1 MSNVQLPDPAEGFA
15 LVEPAAA
22 LAQFVHLTQVNDAV
36 TKDAASSD
44 LGWVAT
50 LSRSEGGLV
59 RHEVAVTWTGGPQIS
74 VVRLEPMVAP

>member
-1 MSNVQLPDPAEGFA
+1 MSDLHHPDPEAGLC

-22 LAQFVHLTQVNDAV
+22 LALFVHPARVNDRV
-36 TKDAASSD
+36 TKDAASD

-50 LSRSEGGLV
+50 LSRSEGALV
-59 RHEVAVTWTGGPQIS
+59 RNEVAVTWAGGPQIS

>member
-1 MSNVQLPDPAEGFA
+1 MRAVQHSDSEAGLC
-15 LVEPAAA
+15 LVQPAAT
-22 LAQFVHLTQVNDAV
+22 LAQFDHPAQVNDRV

-50 LSRSEGGLV
+50 LSRPEGGLV

>member
-1 MSNVQLPDPAEGFA
+1 MSNVQHSDPEARLC
-15 LVEPAAA
+15 LVEHAVK
-22 LAQFVHLTQVNDAV
+22 LVQFVHPARVNDRV
-36 TKDAASSD
+36 TRDAALSD

-50 LSRSEGGLV
+50 LSRPEGGLV